1 VQPLSPT
8 DPRVAGEFTLRARL
22 GAGGMG
28 RVYLGYS
35 PAGRAVAV
43 KVVHPELARD
53 EEFLARF
60 RNEVAAAGMVSGMY
74 TAPVVASGLN
84 DDPPWLATVYVPGL
98 PLDDVVG
105 ANGPLPE
112 GALWRLAAGLTEAL
126 QAVHASGLVHRDL
139 KPSNVLLAAD
149 GPHVIDF
156 GISRAMGGSHLTATG
171 IVVGTPGYMSPE
183 QAEGNEAG
191 PPSDIFS
198 LACVVAFATTGK
210 QPFGTGSAAS
220 VLFRVVAGHPD
231 LDGVP
236 PQLRQVLEAC
246 LRKNPA
252 ERPQLPTLMGTFSSG
267 AGSVPVEM
275 QSPSS
280 FWPRPV
286 EDVIRAAAQ
295 GAPGNPGS
303 GSGVASPVSPP
314 PGAMQ
319 GVPSGA
325 AQGVPSGAAQ
335 GPLSAFQG
343 SPQGSTSTPP
353 PPYTPPSP
361 YTPPPST
368 PGPPP
373 GQGPYTGHP
382 GAYTGQPGA
391 YAGQASA
398 RQPVY
403 PPASGYQPPSYGQA
417 VPPGPQTPPPAPQ
430 PQTWQTPGVRSGM
443 PTPPPQAASPQAV
456 PQTPPQT
463 PPQAVPQTP
472 PQAVP
477 QTPWQAAGMQPQAP
491 PSGAVP
497 PWAGQQGAGQ
507 PGSGL
512 PGSGQHPSGPHSPG
526 RHAAGHPVPG
536 SMPGYQPV
544 PGGMPGYQPG
554 RRKPARAEIPSG
566 AMAAIWL
573 MYAGAAVTALYAIS
587 GFGPYARLSKLA
599 TSHPHFIF
607 QQHAYDAAGIIL
619 GFVLVAGF
627 LGIIGWLI
635 TAAMVR
641 RGRRVGATLGTVL
654 FGIDSLTVLFVL
666 VGATGAP
673 VSRALTVV
681 VWAVGLV
688 TTIFLWGRT
697 SRAFYRAFS

>member
-1 VQPLSPT
+1 MQPLSPA
-8 DPRVAGEFTLRARL
+8 DPRIAGEFTLRARL

-84 DDPPWLATVYVPGL
+84 DNPPWLATVYVPGL
-98 PLDDVVG
+98 PLDDVV
-105 ANGPLPE
+105 AENGPLPE

-156 GISRAMGGSHLTATG
+156 GISRAMDGSHLTATG
-171 IVVGTPGYMSPE
+171 MVVGTPGYMSPE

-198 LACVVAFATTGK
+198 LACVVAFAATGK

-220 VLFRVVAGHPD
+220 VLFRVVAGQPD

-252 ERPQLPTLMGTFSSG
+252 ERPQLPTLMVTSSNG
-267 AGSVPVEM
+267 AASVPVEM

-286 EDVIRAAAQ
+286 EDVIRAAVQ
-295 GAPGNPGS
+295 GAPAGPGT
-303 GSGVASPVSPP
+303 GPGTASPISPP
-314 PGAMQ
+314 PGSMQ

-325 AQGVPSGAAQ
+325 VQGAPSGFAQ
-335 GPLSAFQG
+335 GPPSGFQG
-343 SPQGSTSTPP
+343 SPQGS
-353 PPYTPPSP
+353 P
-361 YTPPPST
+361 YTPPPPSM
-368 PGPPP
+368 PGSPQAP
-373 GQGPYTGHP
+373 GPYTGHP
-382 GAYTGQPGA
+382 GAYAGQPGA

-430 PQTWQTPGVRSGM
+430 AQTWQTPGARSGM
-443 PTPPPQAASPQAV
+443 QAASQTPQQARQPTPPQQAWQQTAQPQA
-456 PQTPPQT
+456 
-463 PPQAVPQTP
+463 
-472 PQAVP
+472 
-477 QTPWQAAGMQPQAP
+477 PWQGPGMQPQVP
-491 PSGAVP
+491 PSGAAP
-497 PWAGQQGAGQ
+497 SWTGQ
-507 PGSGL
+507 PGA
-512 PGSGQHPSGPHSPG
+512 G

-536 SMPGYQPV
+536 SV
-544 PGGMPGYQPG
+544 AAYQPG

-566 AMAAIWL
+566 AMTGIWL
-573 MYAGAAVTALYAIS
+573 MYAGAVVTALYVLV
-587 GFGPYARLSKLA
+587 GFPAYGRLSRLG
-599 TSHPHFIF
+599 TNHPHTFT
-607 QQHAYDAAGIIL
+607 QQHAYDSAGIVL
-619 GFVLVAGF
+619 GFVIVSGF
-627 LGIIGWLI
+627 LGIAGWLI
-635 TAAMVR
+635 SAQGVS
-641 RGRRVGATLGTVL
+641 RGRRWGATLGTVL
-654 FGIDSLTVLFVL
+654 FGIDTIAVLFVL
-666 VGATGAP
+666 VGAWGAP
-673 VSRALTVV
+673 VAKSLSAV

-688 TTIFLWGRT
+688 TVICLWSRA
-697 SRAFYRAFS
+697 SRAFYRAFG